1 MCCKIF
7 SGHRRHFYQSN
18 LDTVC
23 DSDDQSLA
31 RLSVLHVGLQ
41 RCIAGHTTRHLQCFD
56 VDGANAFTKF
66 RKLTLPLLLVAV
78 GPLLVASFTFN
89 FNNFN
94 VIYLFNKGGPLHSG
108 ADTPVGYTDILI
120 SYVYKLAFGGARG
133 SDYGS
138 LLPLQ

>member
-7 SGHRRHFYQSN
+7 SGRRRHFYQPN
-18 LDTVC
+18 LTRFAILTINLWLGYPYFMLVC
-23 DSDDQSLA
+23 SGA
-31 RLSVLHVGLQ
+31 LQ
-41 RCIAGHTTRHLQCFD
+41 GIPQDIYSAAD

-78 GPLLVASFTFN
+78 GPPLVASFTFN

-94 VIYLFNKGGPLHSG
+94 VIYLFNKGGPPIPG

-120 SYVYKLAFGGARG
+120 SYVYKLALAAHVVLTT
-133 SDYGS
+133 DS